1 MPDPRFKKDTHCS
14 LPRVL
19 RLSHRV
25 KKRSSCALALS
36 LWGVH
41 KAFLA
46 KEQHHCTNDKPVN
59 MMNNNSIYKGVVLLV
74 LLIVVSAAQEQAPQE
89 EQVLAASSSEQQRPE
104 FPALNDRPGIVATF
118 GNNNYQQ
125 QQQQQEIV
133 ELENDND
140 LSSSSFLRPRL
151 LNDQQQDEDALNLW
165 PFSPSN
171 NPKPKDDSS
180 CAGQSDCESCVA
192 HSSWCHWCEKQN
204 ECHSKGSFYG
214 CFSGV
219 TTCSSRNKTVD
230 PDDQH
235 GCAAHAT
242 CADCNTASH
251 FCHWC
256 AHDNSCH
263 VIGSVYGC
271 ATGVDCYSNDR
282 CQRKT
287 PQHLPPRQWFA
298 WRPNVAQLHA
308 LPVAIVLGTAALIAC
323 CATVCFCICCGVKGA
338 YDDLLPDDDDHAAAA
353 EPLLAG
359 NENDAENNAM
369 APQTETSLPEQ
380 EEEVAEAQ
388 SGATEE
394 SFVSAAEEGEATAE
408 NHPNPD
414 DDDDDDQ
421 AAEDPLPNEE
431 DNVFVEET
439 DPLLTDPVRR
449 RSIRPRRPRHMQRL
463 YNACTACYAVTIFA
477 MCTMVFCSIYFYP
490 QMPVYNICNDDV
502 AWKSIIDSMKSMHTE
517 AYFEILGSLKNPNH
531 ISVALDQGTG
541 YFHHNGKFA
550 GTFTIP
556 PFTAEAMSITD
567 FLLVAHLSP
576 GTWDAVQIA
585 KEYAE
590 GHLILHVNTTVV
602 VRVPSLADF
611 TYQGSMDNITVY
623 VNEIVDRSLCA
634 CPTWDDSKNHS
645 HKQQGAFWLDP
656 SSQQGD
662 NLSLELPFLPDN

>member
-1 MPDPRFKKDTHCS
+1 MPPTIQRTRTAHNSVVC
-14 LPRVL
+14 VEV
-19 RLSHRV
+19 V
-25 KKRSSCALALS
+25 KKKEVLS
-36 LWGVH
+36 LSRCRCGSPC
-41 KAFLA
+41 LA
-46 KEQHHCTNDKPVN
+46 KEQHHCTNDTPLT
-59 MMNNNSIYKGVVLLV
+59 MMNNSSIYKGVLLV
-74 LLIVVSAAQEQAPQE
+74 LLIVVSAAQEQASQE

-104 FPALNDRPGIVATF
+104 FAALHDLPGIVTTS
-118 GNNNYQQ
+118 GNNNYP
-125 QQQQQEIV
+125 QQQQQEII
-133 ELENDND
+133 EIENDND

-151 LNDQQQDEDALNLW
+151 LNEQQQQQQQHQDADALNLW

-180 CAGQSDCESCVA
+180 CAGQTNCESCVA

-219 TTCSSRNKTVD
+219 TTCSSSNNNNNKTVD

-242 CADCNTASH
+242 CADCDTASH

-256 AHDNSCH
+256 AHDNACH
-263 VIGSVYGC
+263 AIGSVYGC

-308 LPVAIVLGTAALIAC
+308 LPVAIVLAAAALIAC

-338 YDDLLPDDDDHAAAA
+338 YDDLLPDDAAAAA

-359 NENDAENNAM
+359 NDSNAENNEM
-369 APQTETSLPEQ
+369 APQTETDLPEQ
-380 EEEVAEAQ
+380 EEEVAEAET
-388 SGATEE
+388 GATEE

-414 DDDDDDQ
+414 DDDQ

-431 DNVFVEET
+431 NNEVGEET
-439 DPLLTDPVRR
+439 NLLETDPVRR
-449 RSIRPRRPRHMQRL
+449 RSIRPRRPRHMERL
-463 YNACTACYAVTIFA
+463 YNACTACYVVTIFA

-531 ISVALDQGTG
+531 ISVALDKGTG

-623 VNEIVDRSLCA
+623 VNEVLDRSLCA

-645 HKQQGAFWLDP
+645 HKQHGAFWLDP